1 MEIDSI
7 LEIIL
12 ESYIMSSSKLYLE
25 KLPSPLSFLS
35 SRKGWLFIW
44 RSIRSWKLFSNLVYY
59 IMSSSKLYFEKLSL
73 FLFLKVLSP
82 RRSVVADIY
91 LYGDRFDLGNYS
103 RILYFILCR
112 VKNSTSRN
120 CPPLFLFYPRGRG
133 DYLYGDRFDLG
144 NSKTLP
150 REIGVFLPSFFF
162 VLERRVSWLFIW
174 RSIRSWKLFS
184 NHFILHSVELETLSW
199 EIVSLLSSFFLKIL
213 SSRKGW
219 LFVWRSI
226 WSWKF

>member
-1 MEIDSI
+1 
-7 LEIIL
+7 
-12 ESYIMSSSKLYLE
+12 
-25 KLPSPLSFLS
+25 
-35 SRKGWLFIW
+35 
-44 RSIRSWKLFSNLVYY
+44 
-59 IMSSSKLYFEKLSL
+59 MSSSKLYFEKLSL

-162 VLERRVSWLFIW
+162 CPREKGIVIIYMEIDSILEI
-174 RSIRSWKLFS
+174 
-184 NHFILHSVELETLSW
+184 ILE
-199 EIVSLLSSFFLKIL
+199 SFYFT
-213 SSRKGW
+213 
-219 LFVWRSI
+219 FC
-226 WSWKF
+226 